1 MTETGTTYQESINQ
15 GHSAAWDQDWER
27 AASFYK
33 AAISEKPDDPNA
45 INNLAL
51 ALFELGDFS
60 ESLNNYL
67 RVIELTPDDPG
78 PMEKAATLYEILK
91 KPEIGSK
98 VAIQAAEL
106 YLAREDIDKAL
117 ENWSRSVAMN
127 PENIIAHS
135 RLAVVY
141 ERLNRIPQAVRE
153 YLHIASLMQHEGDR
167 EKAVQVVNRAL
178 KLNPQDDEASQA
190 LTMINDNIPLPKP
203 SRPQGGTGQLSEA
216 TLKLLEEPDTEPT
229 QDSTPV
235 EEASQ
240 KALADLAALF
250 FEQSTEDFTI
260 PKPHTGGLSAIV
272 DGTGPLYAKNVDKN
286 QLMLHLGQVV
296 ESLTSGENEQA
307 EVDLEQVIE
316 IGLHHPAAY
325 FYLGL
330 IRMNNNRLESAIRH
344 LKRAVS
350 HMDYSLGSRLL
361 LAEGYQHKEDII
373 SAAIESLEALKFA
386 DCLLVSREHSD
397 SLRQLYEPLI
407 EAQEQTTTD
416 DGCENICNTVA
427 DMLQRP
433 DWRQHIK
440 DVRKELFQFDDGTP
454 RPIAE
459 ILTEAYS
466 SQVVVALGEI
476 RQLARDGRRIAA
488 VEEAFFALNDAPTY
502 LPLHTSIA
510 ELLLSGNQIQ
520 AAVEKL
526 LVIARSYSVRGET
539 GRAIDILKR
548 VVEISPMDI
557 EARRSLVDQLVSRG
571 QAEDAAQE
579 YINMAEVYYSMAELT
594 EARKTYTRALR
605 FVEQSGLGESWQIRI
620 LHCIADI
627 DVQSLNWRQGLTI
640 YQKILKSRP
649 DDIDANR
656 SLIDLNF
663 RLGERTQALTA
674 ITALINT
681 LNAKNRIED
690 AISFIEKLIED
701 WPEQAV
707 IKESLADQYI
717 KLGRNEDAI
726 KQLEAA
732 RSIFFA
738 AQDKESSIYVI
749 KKIIDLNP
757 RNITKYQ
764 QLLERIQLN

>member
-1 MTETGTTYQESINQ
+1 MNETETRYQEAINQ
-15 GHSAAWDQDWER
+15 GHSAAWDQDWEK

-51 ALFELGDFS
+51 ALFELQDFS
-60 ESLNNYL
+60 KSLSYYL
-67 RVIELTPDDPG
+67 KVIELTPDDPG
-78 PMEKAATLYEILK
+78 PMEKTATLYEILK

-190 LTMINDNIPLPKP
+190 LTMINENIPLPKP

-216 TLKLLEEPDTEPT
+216 TLRLLEEPEAEPSY
-229 QDSTPV
+229 DLTPV
-235 EEASQ
+235 EETSQ

-250 FEQSTEDFTI
+250 FEQSTEDFTSQ
-260 PKPHTGGLSAIV
+260 KPQTGGLSAIV
-272 DGTGPLYAKNVDKN
+272 NGTGPLYAKNIDKN

-296 ESLTSGENEQA
+296 ESLTSGENDQA
-307 EVDLEQVIE
+307 EVDLEQAIE

-325 FYLGL
+325 FFLGL
-330 IRMNNNRLESAIRH
+330 IRMNNDRLESAIRY

-350 HMDYSLGSRLL
+350 HMDYALGSRLL
-361 LAEGYQHKEDII
+361 LAEGYQQKEDFK
-373 SAAIESLEALKFA
+373 SAAVEYLEALKLA
-386 DCLLVSREHSD
+386 DCHLVSQEHSAD
-397 SLRQLYEPLI
+397 LRQLYEPLI
-407 EAQEQTTTD
+407 EAREQTTTD
-416 DGCENICNTVA
+416 DGCDNICDTVA

-433 DWRQHIK
+433 NWRQHIK
-440 DVRKELFQFDDGTP
+440 DIRKELFQFDDGIP

-459 ILTEAYS
+459 IVTEAYS

-476 RQLARDGRRIAA
+476 GQLAREGRRIAA
-488 VEEAFFALNDAPTY
+488 VEEAFFALNEAPTY
-502 LPLHTSIA
+502 LPLHISIA

-548 VVEISPMDI
+548 VIEISPMDL
-557 EARRSLVDQLVSRG
+557 EARHSLVDQLVSRG
-571 QAEDAAQE
+571 QDEDAAQG
-579 YINMAEVYYSMAELT
+579 YISMAEVYYSMAELT

-605 FVEQSGLGESWQIRI
+605 FVEQSGLGESWRIRI

-640 YQKILKSRP
+640 YQKILTSRP
-649 DDIDANR
+649 DDIDANK
-656 SLIDLNF
+656 SLIGLNF
-663 RLGERTQALTA
+663 RLGERKQALTA
-674 ITALINT
+674 ISKLVNT
-681 LNAKNRIED
+681 LNARSRVED
-690 AISFIEKLIED
+690 TVSFLENLSED
-701 WPEQAV
+701 WPEQAL

-717 KLGRNEDAI
+717 LLGRNEDAI
-726 KQLEAA
+726 NQLEAA

-738 AQDKESSIYVI
+738 AQNKDSSINVI

-757 RNITKYQ
+757 RNIAKYQ
-764 QLLERIQLN
+764 QLLERIQ